1 MPKSPWLRWLVL
13 GVACLVPSVVPLPA
27 SAQAWRG
34 STAFDIEVT
43 RGKQPAVG
51 VEVLLVFL
59 DLEAKAGPAPVLT
72 NARGVA
78 TVEGLAQG
86 RWRLELRAEGKSSYS
101 AVIQLTAGEK
111 TLVVAGP
118 VRDAAA
124 AALTVKLGK
133 ARLSSAPTAPPPPPT
148 APSPKAPSVPPT
160 PVPKP
165 AESKPAEPKPAE
177 TTPETPRPTLVPK
190 PTPPPVAPQVEP
202 KPVPRPGSPAVPPPA
217 PPPVEVAP
225 PVAAPQKPVPPPPV
239 APQPMAPPPVVT
251 APPAQAPSPNPTA
264 PPAPQPPPPV
274 PPAPRGQAGLV
285 AQCPEC
291 KPGEQALSVTQVAG
305 PAASPA
311 TAGTTT
317 NCGAEAAIQ
326 EAIAR
331 LAAGEAA
338 AALGSHLGSLVD
350 PASGQLP
357 PTLPSSVAS
366 DVLALFA
373 PYLDPNGPCQLLAVV
388 LPAGH
393 RYSGYAY
400 EASESGAAGACV
412 GGEPCEIGQATWL
425 GHPTTK
431 KLGSATLIYGVFRNL
446 SPSRERRAKLVVYF
460 RQ

>member
-13 GVACLVPSVVPLPA
+13 GVACLVPSAAPYPA
-27 SAQAWRG
+27 LAQAWRG
-34 STAFDIEVT
+34 STAFDVEVT
-43 RGKQPAVG
+43 RGKQPAAG

-72 NARGVA
+72 NTRGVA

-86 RWRLELRAEGKSSYS
+86 RWRLELRADGKSPYS

-133 ARLSSAPTAPPPPPT
+133 ARLSSSPAATTPPP
-148 APSPKAPSVPPT
+148 APSPKPQAPVVPPAPKPPEPKPPET
-160 PVPKP
+160 KP
-165 AESKPAEPKPAE
+165 AETKPAEAKPAEP
-177 TTPETPRPTLVPK
+177 TQETPRPTLVPK
-190 PTPPPVAPQVEP
+190 PTPPPEP
-202 KPVPRPGSPAVPPPA
+202 PKAEPPKTEPA
-217 PPPVEVAP
+217 PAP
-225 PVAAPQKPVPPPPV
+225 R
-239 APQPMAPPPVVT
+239 PMAPPPV
-251 APPAQAPSPNPTA
+251 APPPLAPAPAPEAPAPS
-264 PPAPQPPPPV
+264 PQPPPPTLPA
-274 PPAPRGQAGLV
+274 PPALRGQAGLV

-291 KPGEQALSVTQVAG
+291 KPGEQALAVTQVAG
-305 PAASPA
+305 PATSPA
-311 TAGTTT
+311 TAGTATAGT
-317 NCGAEAAIQ
+317 AADCGAEAAIQ
-326 EAIAR
+326 EAITR
-331 LAAGEAA
+331 LATGEAA
-338 AALGSHLGSLVD
+338 AALGSFLGSLVD

-357 PTLPSSVAS
+357 PTLPASVTN
-366 DVLALFA
+366 DVLTRLA

-400 EASESGAAGACV
+400 EASESGAAGVCV
-412 GGEPCEIGQATWL
+412 GAEPCEIAQATWL

-460 RQ
+460 RK